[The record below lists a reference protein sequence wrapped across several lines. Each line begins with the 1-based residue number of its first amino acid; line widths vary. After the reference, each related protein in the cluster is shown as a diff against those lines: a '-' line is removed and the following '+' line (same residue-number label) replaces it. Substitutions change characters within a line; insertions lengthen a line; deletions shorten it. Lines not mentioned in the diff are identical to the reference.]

1 MHRGASF
8 SDSERE
14 GFQSLMTM
22 RDDIILEDTT
32 LRDGE
37 QTPGVAFSK
46 ETKTKILNSL
56 IEAGVTSVE
65 IGIPAMGGEELDFI
79 KSCVD
84 RQDEARLVVWHRG
97 VREDVESSLDLGFKA
112 VHIGLPTSK
121 GHLKASVRKDRSWL
135 LSTATELIKMAKD
148 RGAFVSISA
157 EDIARTEISFLQE
170 YAGVVH
176 EAGADRL
183 RLSDTV
189 GLLGPE
195 AYGERVAAVGEAA
208 PIDTQCHAHNDF
220 GLATANTLAGLH
232 AGARYFHVTVNAIG
246 ERAGMAD
253 LAQVVVALK
262 KLYDRDLGIDL
273 TKLKDMSRI
282 VAAAA
287 NHEVLPWQPV
297 TGDNVFAHESGIHA
311 NGMFRDTSSFE
322 PFPPEHVGG
331 ERRYVL
337 GKHSGRALV
346 AWALEQQG
354 IEPREDLLGQVLDEV
369 RAESIRAR
377 GAVSQ
382 EETVALYEK
391 ALARTSG

>member
-1 MHRGASF
+1 MGRTAMHRGASF

-148 RGAFVSISA
+148 RSYNFV
-157 EDIARTEISFLQE
+157 
-170 YAGVVH
+170 
-176 EAGADRL
+176 
-183 RLSDTV
+183 
-189 GLLGPE
+189 
-195 AYGERVAAVGEAA
+195 
-208 PIDTQCHAHNDF
+208 
-220 GLATANTLAGLH
+220 
-232 AGARYFHVTVNAIG
+232 
-246 ERAGMAD
+246 
-253 LAQVVVALK
+253 
-262 KLYDRDLGIDL
+262 
-273 TKLKDMSRI
+273 
-282 VAAAA
+282 
-287 NHEVLPWQPV
+287 
-297 TGDNVFAHESGIHA
+297 
-311 NGMFRDTSSFE
+311 
-322 PFPPEHVGG
+322 
-331 ERRYVL
+331 
-337 GKHSGRALV
+337 
-346 AWALEQQG
+346 
-354 IEPREDLLGQVLDEV
+354 
-369 RAESIRAR
+369 
-377 GAVSQ
+377 
-382 EETVALYEK
+382 
-391 ALARTSG
+391 